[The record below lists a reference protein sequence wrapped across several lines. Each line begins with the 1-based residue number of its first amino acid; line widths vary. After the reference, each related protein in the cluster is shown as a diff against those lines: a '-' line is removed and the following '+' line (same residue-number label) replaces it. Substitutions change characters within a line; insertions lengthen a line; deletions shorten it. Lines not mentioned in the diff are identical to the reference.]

1 MSESPLFDPQ
11 SKQSAMIH
19 RGEIPWGN
27 GTLEYLEVT
36 QTRDFYDFWGALMDL
51 FCVSLKIPADTVEW
65 KDGLK
70 VRSSRPHQRLWV
82 EAASYSATWEPT
94 PPYHAIPSPYP
105 GVCPPYHA
113 ITWCVPTTAVCP
125 PSKLKT
131 DASIISPSPATCCPP
146 PGISPHET

>member
-36 QTRDFYDFWGALMDL
+36 QMRDFYDFLGALMNL
-51 FCVSLKIPADTVEW
+51 FCVSLKIQADTVEW
-65 KDGLK
+65 KGGLK

-82 EAASYSATWEPT
+82 EAATYSATWVPT
-94 PPYHAIPSPYP
+94 PPYPLPTMVCAHRPSSRLM
-105 GVCPPYHA
+105 
-113 ITWCVPTTAVCP
+113 P
-125 PSKLKT
+125 PS
-131 DASIISPSPATCCPP
+131 SHRRPP
-146 PGISPHET
+146 PVAHRELARTKLSPPHRAKITQGPNS